1 VAWQLIAD
9 LSPKEWLV
17 KYMVSWNDE
26 NSLEMGM
33 GEKLSEKNAES
44 AVVQKLSIR
53 FLEYLSALA
62 REIGSAPRREM
73 SREEVLIVFDESL
86 RSNRYVTY
94 GPSDSRNDWLSV
106 AKVPKPDSAVLPE
119 GIKVYVDE
127 ESVADPHGTPALD
140 SNRIQR
146 HCEDIEREIREEN
159 RDNHYRQQ
167 DMEIPLASAETATDD
182 TELRER
188 IKHEVEEFIALAE
201 HSLEL
206 WSNTIWKQWCEEV
219 MPVFDAR
226 KLYDQ
231 LYELYLSYDRERDS
245 KEVVWG
251 NGILQY
257 EGEDGVNSSK
267 AWGGSSNHVKVA
279 YPMITTK
286 MNVQI
291 NQNNGAITLIPDEV
305 SKLGLQTIE
314 GIGLSGINELENL
327 QQRIRSGEDSID
339 VWDDDS
345 RKLMEQ
351 HIVAPLGVDAKVID
365 RSETQLSRGIP
376 VISDESVLMLRMRPK
391 HEEQFYAELSKQIGD
406 ENFMPEALE
415 SLIVDSDMLQKASE
429 SLTIPMQDNE
439 QTSSDILGD
448 ADTRGNR
455 ILMPLPSNDEQRRI
469 AAQIAGSVGV
479 TVQGPPGTGKTH
491 TIANLVSHLL
501 SQGSRVLVTAEK
513 DQALRVLQDKIPEE
527 IRDLTMAVVGS
538 SPASME
544 HLKDSAQRMQDA
556 LSRIDPEA
564 EIERV
569 HQLEHNIDELQ
580 DQQRHYDN
588 ELQRILASEQS
599 EFALPEGS
607 KRAGDVAKWISDNK
621 GLDVIP
627 DDITSDSPFPMTI
640 QEFNEFTHLCQE
652 ISPEE
657 AAASVFDI
665 RLAGRFPDGA
675 YMDRMFSD
683 FASLQTSVKAL
694 DEDGLNL
701 EAVDNLDDKQISDLS
716 AAIVQGLRTAEAVDT
731 DIKRS
736 LFDSGTYSETD
747 LLWLRERNSDI
758 SKRSQLAV
766 DLDRQLVG
774 HTVETPQGPE
784 QVLLGFLDQWKQ
796 RLIAGKK
803 LGLFTSKSLR
813 EFAVGVRFDGYEPVS
828 AEQLDIVRDAI
839 RIRSLWQITSHEALD
854 VYGRFGIELDD
865 LDKTTG
871 FLRLRSTAQEIE
883 NICAWCLDG
892 RKQLDESLQ
901 PYVSIEH
908 PSFSLGTLKQAWQ
921 LLSGVGDRKREREV
935 SQKLASLMQL
945 CDEAID
951 ADPGNPIW
959 IEFRQALVAHSSAS
973 WNATFHKL
981 TGLLNIHS
989 RCIRRDELGKKLD
1002 TAGAPLWRTR
1012 MVNDRGNDNTYASLD
1027 TLQESWLIAQA
1038 KTWLKQ
1044 LHHGPSADS
1053 LMQES
1058 TRVTAQI
1065 QKETVEV
1072 IRMSALIHLKAT
1084 TRDTERRALSG
1095 WLQAI
1100 KKVGKGTGKN
1110 APRFQAQAQQ
1120 LLPTAMGAVPVWIM
1134 PIYRVLENF
1143 VPGQTRPFDVVII
1156 DESSQ
1161 CDLLTVGVLA
1171 LAKKAIIVGD
1181 DKQTSPNLVGVNT
1194 NHIFELQNRYLSELP
1209 DKTLFT
1215 HDTSLYSLADRA
1227 YKNTILLREHY
1238 RCVPEIIEYSNRFY
1252 NGQIQPLRERKHPE
1266 IGSPLKAVRLEHAVS
1281 RKVGSHR
1288 VNEEEAQALV
1298 NQVVECSKDF
1308 RYDDLTFG
1316 VVTMMS
1322 GSQGKIIESKL
1333 IERLGNQ
1340 ELEHRRIRVGN
1351 PPDFQGD
1358 ERDVMFMSM
1367 VTDETRYAA
1376 SSTLWQQWAN
1386 VAVSRARDQLW
1397 VFYSMD
1403 FAALNPSDVRR
1414 SIIEYVDGFQYQEEP
1429 GDLYQL
1435 TESKFERDVLR
1446 DLLQRGYNVKP
1457 QYRVGNFRIDFV
1469 VTIAPGYRLA
1479 IECDGDTFH
1488 GPAQIKDDVRRQR
1501 VLERLGWNFW
1511 RIRASTYYL
1520 DCERAIQPLWQ
1531 RLEDLRLQ
1539 AGV

>member
-1 VAWQLIAD
+1 MM
-9 LSPKEWLV
+9 K
-17 KYMVSWNDE
+17 

-33 GEKLSEKNAES
+33 GEELSEKSAEN
-44 AVVQKLSIR
+44 AVVQKLSVR

-73 SREEVLIVFDESL
+73 NKEEVLIVFDESL
-86 RSNRYVTY
+86 RNNHYIAY
-94 GPSDSRNDWLSV
+94 GPLDSRNNWLSV
-106 AKVPKPDSAVLPE
+106 SKVSKPEPAALPE
-119 GIKVYVDE
+119 EFRAYVDE
-127 ESVADPHGTPALD
+127 ESVVDPYGVPSLD
-140 SNRIQR
+140 PDRIQR
-146 HCEDIEREIREEN
+146 HCEDIEYKIRKEN
-159 RDNHYRQQ
+159 RDGRHRQQ
-167 DMEIPLASAETATDD
+167 DTELPLTSDKTAADD
-182 TELRER
+182 TEFHER
-188 IKHEVEEFIALAE
+188 IRREVEEFNTRTE

-206 WSNTIWKQWCEEV
+206 WSNTVWKQWCEGA
-219 MPVFDAR
+219 MPIFDAR

-231 LYELYLSYDRERDS
+231 LYNLYLSYDRERDS

-251 NGILQY
+251 NGIFQY

-267 AWGGSSNHVKVA
+267 AWGGSNNHIKVA

-286 MNVQI
+286 MNIQI

-305 SKLGLQTIE
+305 SKLELQAIE

-339 VWDDDS
+339 VWDNDG

-351 HIVAPLGVDAKVID
+351 HIVAPLGVDAKAID
-365 RSETQLSRGIP
+365 RSETQLFRGIP
-376 VISDESVLMLRMRPK
+376 VISDESVLILRMRPK
-391 HEEQFYAELSKQIGD
+391 HEEQFYAELSKQISD
-406 ENFMPEALE
+406 ENYMPEALE
-415 SLIVDSDMLQKASE
+415 SLIVDSETLQKASE
-429 SLTIPMQDNE
+429 SLAISMQDNR
-439 QTSSDILGD
+439 QTSSVILGD

-469 AAQIAGSVGV
+469 AAQIAGNVGV

-501 SQGSRVLVTAEK
+501 SQGCRVLVTAEK
-513 DQALRVLQDKIPEE
+513 DQALRVLQNKIPEE

-556 LSRIDPEA
+556 LSRIDPET

-569 HQLEHNIDELQ
+569 HQLEHNIDGLQ
-580 DQQRHYDN
+580 DQLRRYDN
-588 ELQRILASEQS
+588 ELQRMLASEQS

-607 KRAGDVAKWISDNK
+607 KRAGDVAKWISNNK
-621 GLDVIP
+621 GLDVVP
-627 DDITSDSPFPMTI
+627 DDITSDSHFPMTI
-640 QEFNEFTHLCQE
+640 QEFNEFIHLCQE
-652 ISPEE
+652 ISPNE

-665 RLAGRFPDGA
+665 RLAERFPDGA
-675 YMDRMFSD
+675 SIDRMFSD

-701 EAVDNLDDKQISDLS
+701 EAVDDLDDKQISDLS
-716 AAIVQGLRTAEAVDT
+716 AAIAQGLRTAETVDT
-731 DIKRS
+731 DIKHS

-758 SKRSQLAV
+758 LKRSQLAV

-774 HTVETPQGPE
+774 HTVEAPQGPE

-796 RLIAGKK
+796 RFMAGKK

-813 EFAVGVRFDGYEPVS
+813 EFAAGVRFDGYEPVS
-828 AEQLDIVRDAI
+828 AEQLDVVRDTI
-839 RIRSLWQITSHEALD
+839 RIRSLWQVTSHEALD
-854 VYGRFGIELDD
+854 VYGRFGIELGN
-865 LDKTTG
+865 LDKVTG
-871 FLRLRSTAQEIE
+871 FLRLRSTAQEVE
-883 NICAWCLDG
+883 NICAWCLDD
-892 RKQLDESLQ
+892 RKQLDEILR
-901 PYVSIEH
+901 PYISIEH
-908 PSFSLGTLKQAWQ
+908 PSFSLGTLKQARQ

-951 ADPGNPIW
+951 DDRGNPLW
-959 IEFRQALVAHSSAS
+959 IEFKQALVVHKSAS
-973 WNATFHKL
+973 WNAAFHKL
-981 TGLLNIHS
+981 TGLLSIHS
-989 RCIRRDELGKKLD
+989 GCIRRDELGKKLD
-1002 TAGAPLWRTR
+1002 AAGTPLWRAKII
-1012 MVNDRGNDNTYASLD
+1012 NGRGNDSTYASLD
-1027 TLQESWLIAQA
+1027 TLHESWLIAQA

-1044 LHHGPSADS
+1044 LHHGLSADS

-1058 TRVTAQI
+1058 TRVAAQI
-1065 QKETVEV
+1065 QKSTVEV
-1072 IRMSALIHLKAT
+1072 IRASALIHLKVT

-1100 KKVGKGTGKN
+1100 KKIGKGTGKN

-1143 VPGQTRPFDVVII
+1143 VPGKTRPFDVVIV

-1194 NHIFELQNRYLSELP
+1194 DHVFELQNRYLSELP

-1215 HDTSLYSLADRA
+1215 HDTSLYALADRA

-1252 NGQIQPLRERKHPE
+1252 NGQIQPLRECKHPE

-1281 RKVGSHR
+1281 RKAGSHR
-1288 VNEEEAQALV
+1288 VNEEEAQALA
-1298 NQVVECSKDF
+1298 NQVVECSKDS

-1322 GSQGKIIESKL
+1322 GSQSKIIESKL

-1376 SSTLWQQWAN
+1376 SNTMWQQWAN

-1488 GPAQIKDDVRRQR
+1488 GPAQLKDDIRRQR

-1520 DCERAIQPLWQ
+1520 DCGRAMQPLWQ
-1531 RLEDLRLQ
+1531 RLEDLRVQ